1 MDGRFRVV
9 VVVQGVMVLN
19 RTFQQVIA
27 VAMRENAVL
36 TVDKETT
43 SSSKRSAA
51 HLEQFYRWVGGKH
64 EVLVRVDEHED
75 DNEGAAY
82 NHRVR
87 HERNGRRREHRS
99 QVDPSA
105 DRWRELADALIRE
118 QFRG

>member
-1 MDGRFRVV
+1 
-9 VVVQGVMVLN
+9 MVLN

-27 VAMRENAVL
+27 VAMCENAVL

-43 SSSKRSAA
+43 SSSERSTA
-51 HLEQFYRWVGGKH
+51 HLEQFYRWVGSKH

-75 DNEGAAY
+75 DKEGAAHD
-82 NHRVR
+82 HRVR
-87 HERNGRRREHRS
+87 HEWNGCRREDRS

-105 DRWRELADALIRE
+105 NRWRELADALIRE

>member
-1 MDGRFRVV
+1 M
-9 VVVQGVMVLN
+9 VQGVMVLN

-27 VAMRENAVL
+27 VAMCENAVL

-51 HLEQFYRWVGGKH
+51 HLEQFYRWVARKH

-75 DNEGAAY
+75 DKEGAAY
-82 NHRVR
+82 DHPVR
-87 HERNGRRREHRS
+87 HEWNGCRCEDRS
-99 QVDPSA
+99 QVDPSPN
-105 DRWRELADALIRE
+105 RWRELADALIRE